1 MERSTSCVLPG
12 RRCRSLLLFITNPIL
27 SLLFPCFFIAH
38 SLCFNPSSHGR
49 IKGSKGRRCN
59 DPTLP
64 SSNSSRSKANSPHS
78 NRPATS
84 HSASSHILSYTV
96 YSLRTRNMDTLP
108 FDNSSHS
115 STPNTQRSLS
125 SSSRN
130 KNL

>member
-1 MERSTSCVLPG
+1 MEKSTSCAAPWQTV
-12 RRCRSLLLFITNPIL
+12 SLAAALHNESHLISSL
-27 SLLFPCFFIAH
+27 SLLFIAH
-38 SLCFNPSSHGR
+38 SLCFNSSSHGR
-49 IKGSKGRRCN
+49 IKDSKSRQCN
-59 DPTLP
+59 DSILP